1 MFKQL
6 MSPESVKL
14 SQTLFINLY
23 GETHTQLWL
32 SELNWKLILQWHVE
46 LISSNP
52 FLQTLQVKLSLQ
64 FIQFVTQ
71 GKHVVPFEKFPERQ

>member
-1 MFKQL
+1 M
-6 MSPESVKL
+6 
-14 SQTLFINLY
+14 
-23 GETHTQLWL
+23 
-32 SELNWKLILQWHVE
+32 E